1 MTATA
6 LVRSELRKIT
16 STRLWWGLLVGAL
29 VYTAIQAGASAAV
42 AGMEPGGGQPASP
55 GLGTAEGLRGVYAA
69 SMVTGTYVFAMILG
83 ITAMTGE
90 YRYQTVTPTFLASP
104 RRERVVAAKMVANL
118 AVGVLYAVAGLVVAL
133 VVGATVVAIRGY
145 GLGLG
150 TPGLWRAAGLG
161 VLAVGIWSVLGIGI
175 GTLIRNQ
182 VAAVLIGVFVVFLL
196 APLVTLGLSAVD
208 LDWVAK
214 WLPTNA
220 SAALTSPGASY
231 TSYLDWW
238 VGGLVLLAYGLVF
251 AGVGVLLSVRRDVT

>member
-1 MTATA
+1 MIA
-6 LVRSELRKIT
+6 LVRSELRKVT
-16 STRLWWGLLVGAL
+16 STRLWWGLLLGAA

-42 AGMEPGGGQPASP
+42 AGMDTGAGQPVPP
-55 GLGTAEGLRGVYAA
+55 GLDTAEGLRGVYAA

-118 AVGVLYAVAGLVVAL
+118 AVSVAYAVVGLAVAL
-133 VVGATVVAIRGY
+133 LVGASVVAIRGY
-145 GLGLG
+145 PLGLG

-161 VLAVGIWSVLGIGI
+161 VLAVGIWSVVGIGI

-196 APLVTLGLSAVD
+196 APLVSLGLSAVD
-208 LDWVAK
+208 LDWLAK

-220 SAALTSPGASY
+220 SAALTSPASSQFA
-231 TSYLDWW
+231 SYLDWW
-238 VGGLVLLAYGLVF
+238 SGGLVLLGYGLVF
-251 AGVGVLLSVRRDVT
+251 AGLGVLLSVRRDIT